1 MLYYMT
7 ILFPNLAKATKQEN
21 PGLLPCRSAEIVF
34 HIETPTSGG
43 EDAEIAQLVM
53 LFANIF
59 H

>member
-53 LFANIF
+53 QCS
-59 H
+59 HP